1 MKLPDTTDQTPGEVS
16 LSASVHRRRLVWP
29 SACRDLIRMNLLML
43 LRNRQVL
50 LFSLLFPLFV
60 MLVFGGILKSGVQKV
75 ALSGPKDL
83 TTLMAKFLPPRFFT
97 PMYMSAAQANHDV
110 ALGNSSFALVV
121 LNPNAHPLQ
130 IEVVENF
137 HNASE
142 NGYYTSVAEAI
153 ELGVNQTLLHM
164 GPAVIPKLDIIK
176 SSGAT
181 VGGVLAMTH
190 YTKFL
195 TPGIIAYAVLTSS
208 MLGASMRL
216 VRDREQGTLRRI
228 KATAVPMWVFV
239 IGHVTAQL
247 VLVAIQVAVL
257 LTTARLLY
265 GVGIGPL
272 PAVVVLLLV
281 VGSLCFLALG
291 FLVAGIAKGEQAAMM
306 IGNTIALPQMFLT
319 GIFFPLSQAPEWMQK
334 FALFMPLRYLS
345 QGLREVMTNGASLAD
360 TSGDLLVL
368 LAVGIA
374 AVVLVLFTFRFDPLG
389 AS

>member
-1 MKLPDTTDQTPGEVS
+1 
-16 LSASVHRRRLVWP
+16 
-29 SACRDLIRMNLLML
+29 
-43 LRNRQVL
+43 
-50 LFSLLFPLFV
+50 
-60 MLVFGGILKSGVQKV
+60 
-75 ALSGPKDL
+75 
-83 TTLMAKFLPPRFFT
+83 
-97 PMYMSAAQANHDV
+97 
-110 ALGNSSFALVV
+110 
-121 LNPNAHPLQ
+121 
-130 IEVVENF
+130 
-137 HNASE
+137 
-142 NGYYTSVAEAI
+142 
-153 ELGVNQTLLHM
+153 
-164 GPAVIPKLDIIK
+164 
-176 SSGAT
+176 
-181 VGGVLAMTH
+181 
-190 YTKFL
+190 
-195 TPGIIAYAVLTSS
+195 
-208 MLGASMRL
+208 MRL